1 VRIGIGLPALPL
13 AGRTA
18 TLEAMLGTM
27 RRVWAGEVAADASC
41 HDLLL
46 FPCSGDMEQITRLAE
61 SVASPMGPPPPRRT
75 L

>member
-1 VRIGIGLPALPL
+1 
-13 AGRTA
+13 
-18 TLEAMLGTM
+18 MLGTM
-27 RRVWAGEVAADASC
+27 RRVWAGEVAADAGC

>member
-1 VRIGIGLPALPL
+1 MRIGIGLPALPL

-27 RRVWAGEVAADASC
+27 RRVWAGEVAADAGC